1 MAAPGCLMKI
11 SGKGNSPSHNR
22 KESPKMNSQPLTPEE
37 ALKRMREENLREA
50 EENARLY
57 EEKNTQQVKDALQ
70 ELGTATWDQVQQ
82 WGPAHNI
89 RPLTREVAG
98 EVLKKLIENGEVI
111 QATDPETG
119 EPAFGKGRRGAKA
132 KLWALA

>member
-1 MAAPGCLMKI
+1 M
-11 SGKGNSPSHNR
+11 SNQS
-22 KESPKMNSQPLTPEE
+22 LTPEE
-37 ALKRMREENLREA
+37 TLKRMREENLREA

-70 ELGTATWDQVQQ
+70 ELGAATWGQVQQ

-119 EPAFGKGRRGAKA
+119 EPAFGKTYRGAKA
-132 KLWALA
+132 KLWTLA

>member
-1 MAAPGCLMKI
+1 M
-11 SGKGNSPSHNR
+11 SN
-22 KESPKMNSQPLTPEE
+22 QPLTPGET
-37 ALKRMREENLREA
+37 LQRMREENIREA

-70 ELGTATWDQVQQ
+70 ELGTATLEQVQQ

-89 RPLTREVAG
+89 RPLPREVAI

-119 EPAFGKGRRGAKA
+119 KPAFGKTYRGAKT
-132 KLWALA
+132 KLWTLA

>member
-1 MAAPGCLMKI
+1 
-11 SGKGNSPSHNR
+11 
-22 KESPKMNSQPLTPEE
+22 MNNQPLTPGET
-37 ALKRMREENLREA
+37 LQRMREENIREA

-70 ELGTATWDQVQQ
+70 ELGTATLEQVQQ

-89 RPLTREVAG
+89 RPLPREVAI

-119 EPAFGKGRRGAKA
+119 KPAFGKTYRGAKT
-132 KLWALA
+132 KLWTLA

>member
-1 MAAPGCLMKI
+1 M
-11 SGKGNSPSHNR
+11 SN
-22 KESPKMNSQPLTPEE
+22 QPLTPEE

-132 KLWALA
+132 KLWTLA

>member
-1 MAAPGCLMKI
+1 
-11 SGKGNSPSHNR
+11 
-22 KESPKMNSQPLTPEE
+22 MNNQPLTPEE
-37 ALKRMREENLREA
+37 TLQRMREENLREA
-50 EENARLY
+50 EENARIY
-57 EEKNTQQVKDALQ
+57 EARTTRQVKDALQ
-70 ELGTATWDQVQQ
+70 ELGAATWDQVCQ

-89 RPLTREVAG
+89 RPLQREEAG